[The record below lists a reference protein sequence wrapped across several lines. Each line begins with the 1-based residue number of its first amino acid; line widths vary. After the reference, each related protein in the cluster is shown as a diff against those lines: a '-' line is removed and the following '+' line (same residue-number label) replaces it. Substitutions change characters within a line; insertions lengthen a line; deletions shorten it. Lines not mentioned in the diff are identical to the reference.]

1 MVRINTHSEAKR
13 LNDIHSAW
21 RIVARQMPGHSWHW
35 LLPAKDVSAFLARRE
50 RLEIATVQRRDQGEI
65 VLLAR
70 TSMTYRG

>member
-1 MVRINTHSEAKR
+1 MARINTQSEARR
-13 LNDIHSAW
+13 LNDIHAAW
-21 RIVARQMPGHSWHW
+21 RVVARQTPGHAWQW
-35 LLPAKDVSAFLARRE
+35 TLPNKDVSAFQSRRD

>member
-1 MVRINTHSEAKR
+1 V
-13 LNDIHSAW
+13 
-21 RIVARQMPGHSWHW
+21 VARQTPGHAWQW
-35 LLPAKDVSAFLARRE
+35 TLPNKDVSAFQSRRD

>member
-1 MVRINTHSEAKR
+1 MARITTQSEAKR
-13 LNDIHSAW
+13 LKDIHAHW
-21 RIVARQMPGHSWHW
+21 RIVARQTPGHSWRW
-35 LLPAKDVSAFLARRE
+35 LLQAKDVQAFQAHRD